1 MTLPLRK
8 ELLRGVLAADLIAF
22 HTFDYVRHF
31 MNSCSRVL
39 GTDITVESNCTRIGI
54 GAAGPTTSVHAS
66 HEILWV
72 GLRRWRVSRG
82 ARCGPVHRHSRL
94 VKAHCSD
101 GRCIPDWHRHGA
113 LPGNDQVD
121 PAKGQGDR
129 AAAAFRWQITSPRHR

>member
-54 GAAGPTTSVHAS
+54 GAAAPTACVHAP
-66 HEILWV
+66 HEVVQV
-72 GLRRWRVSRG
+72 GLDVCLPALLAVPMCGQTFSTRR
-82 ARCGPVHRHSRL
+82 C
-94 VKAHCSD
+94 
-101 GRCIPDWHRHGA
+101 A
-113 LPGNDQVD
+113 LQ
-121 PAKGQGDR
+121 
-129 AAAAFRWQITSPRHR
+129 